1 MIRRNNTEVVL
12 KESGL
17 IALSLRDMRE
27 GILDATIE
35 ETKGMI
41 LCELAEDINQISLI
55 LNSYIRE
62 ISQVISHYS
71 AGDMT
76 EKISSEITFKGDFLP
91 IKNALKKLDSSLN
104 QTFTDIHGLSV
115 SIDTMCNDIDLSSET
130 VANNAVGQAGIV
142 EKLVQNM
149 EEMDRK
155 TVENTEHSMKA
166 FEYSKEALMEARDG
180 NNLMN
185 QMITSMKGLQE
196 STEEIRSVTD
206 MIQKIATQTK
216 LLALNASIEAARAG
230 ELGKGFAVVAN
241 QVGMLAAQSSDAVTK
256 TSGLLQDNF
265 EKVQESS
272 SLARQTGASFETIQ
286 NSIQKIS
293 GVSQN
298 IAEASTIQKTHFED
312 TMKVVNELSGLI
324 QKNAAFAQETSA
336 NVSGLNRES
345 EQLKRLISQFRL
357 KGMSKAIL
365 KNQVEED
372 RQDTDRMNE
381 IISKLQTCKGMV
393 EMDQILKAAIT
404 SKGEVE
410 CFFVNDSNGI
420 QVSHTIMNQDLL
432 DSDTLDFKPSNPG
445 DSHLSKKYFRQAVLK
460 PGVIYS
466 SQDYISGA
474 TGKLCRTVSCSY
486 QNYDQNTMILCAD
499 ISCEF

>member
-130 VANNAVGQAGIV
+130 VANNAVVQAGIV

-185 QMITSMKGLQE
+185 
-196 STEEIRSVTD
+196 
-206 MIQKIATQTK
+206 
-216 LLALNASIEAARAG
+216 
-230 ELGKGFAVVAN
+230 
-241 QVGMLAAQSSDAVTK
+241 
-256 TSGLLQDNF
+256 
-265 EKVQESS
+265 
-272 SLARQTGASFETIQ
+272 
-286 NSIQKIS
+286 
-293 GVSQN
+293 
-298 IAEASTIQKTHFED
+298 
-312 TMKVVNELSGLI
+312 
-324 QKNAAFAQETSA
+324 
-336 NVSGLNRES
+336 
-345 EQLKRLISQFRL
+345 
-357 KGMSKAIL
+357 
-365 KNQVEED
+365 
-372 RQDTDRMNE
+372 E

-393 EMDQILKAAIT
+393 EMDQILKAEIT